1 MERSVDHRGTN
12 FDVVE
17 VSRYRWRWIIYP
29 KKSLRLG
36 KVVREVTGTR
46 QEAIASC
53 KLEIDR
59 KLKRQQNADQS

>member
-1 MERSVDHRGTN
+1 MDHRGTN
-12 FDVVE
+12 FEVVE
-17 VSRYRWRWIIYP
+17 VSPYRWRWIIYP

-46 QEAIASC
+46 QEAIANC

-59 KLKRQQNADQS
+59 KLERQRNAARS